1 MTNDGGDRYISGQY
15 DSDSQTCTLTYVD
28 ITHHRFGGETLD
40 STESEPIT
48 IENQQRSLCCAAG
61 IQLNDEGLL

>member
-48 IENQQRSLCCAAG
+48 IESIPLKTNECKYFLTLC
-61 IQLNDEGLL
+61 ISF